1 MSKEVFY
8 PVVIYRV
15 DEENEPYF
23 IAYLPDFGEA
33 ACSAVGETEE
43 EALLELKN
51 VRHDVIEYYKKNE
64 RELPKPFSK
73 KDIHFGWRH

>member
-15 DEENEPYF
+15 DEEDEPYF

-64 RELPKPFSK
+64 RELPKPFFK
-73 KDIHFGWRH
+73 KDIHFDWRH